1 MEPNALTQ
9 AEVPGS
15 HEQVTSLSQALDAC
29 AQQFKD
35 LRELCYL
42 KDKLIAELARWIE
55 YAYTSTQ
62 PSSPALLLAKA
73 HAHTAMAELKADYQ
87 TPAPQYPQPSP
98 EDLASQL
105 LDCVDDFIGGLGS
118 NEAQKLKARFIR
130 ILNPAAM
137 PNLYPNPQAQL
148 QSQSLK
154 PTP

>member
-1 MEPNALTQ
+1 MHDDQIITDEEFRWAAQSEYSDVVIKL
-9 AEVPGS
+9 
-15 HEQVTSLSQALDAC
+15 HDQVTSLTQALDSVST
-29 AQQFKD
+29 QFGN

-42 KDKLIAELARWIE
+42 KDKLIGDLARWIQS
-55 YAYTSTQ
+55 AYGSAH
-62 PSSPALLLAKA
+62 PASPALLLAKA

-130 ILNPAAM
+130 ILTP
-137 PNLYPNPQAQL
+137 
-148 QSQSLK
+148 QSLAD
-154 PTP
+154 P